1 MGFSIGGTDNL
12 TWLDQHFLQVSSNLS
27 LVLSPLS
34 CIAFVQLSFPPG
46 APLILAASWLHSESN
61 WPSCSWTTPGG
72 QVWKIEG
79 GLVVDEQGSE
89 VEGVQV
95 WEGED
100 QEVCGVRIV
109 LCSEVRIVLRGD
121 PCVQNIYL
129 KDHRGRWLV
138 KTQLADGRQLALSL
152 ETEDDVGR
160 PIVQLSNFFQVSEGL
175 RLPQDFEPLSYDI
188 GLVPELFPSTST
200 HKQRSERRTRTCPGS
215 GEPH

>member
-1 MGFSIGGTDNL
+1 M
-12 TWLDQHFLQVSSNLS
+12 
-27 LVLSPLS
+27 
-34 CIAFVQLSFPPG
+34 
-46 APLILAASWLHSESN
+46 
-61 WPSCSWTTPGG
+61 
-72 QVWKIEG
+72 
-79 GLVVDEQGSE
+79 VDEQGGE

-109 LCSEVRIVLRGD
+109 LCTEVRIVLRGD
-121 PCVQNIYL
+121 PWVQNISL

>member
-1 MGFSIGGTDNL
+1 M
-12 TWLDQHFLQVSSNLS
+12 
-27 LVLSPLS
+27 
-34 CIAFVQLSFPPG
+34 
-46 APLILAASWLHSESN
+46 
-61 WPSCSWTTPGG
+61 
-72 QVWKIEG
+72 
-79 GLVVDEQGSE
+79 VDEQGGE

-109 LCSEVRIVLRGD
+109 LCSEVKIVLRGD
-121 PCVQNIYL
+121 PWVRNISL

-200 HKQRSERRTRTCPGS
+200 HKQRSLTLKGALALVQVPGNLIDGAEGCCDPAQSHLPQRRAGNQPGKHLDHKDGQPAAAFFAAGNCPRLP
-215 GEPH
+215 ENFCDADPWCR